1 MLSSEQAE
9 KLKPTLEAFLS
20 DFDYLEHRRN
30 DPVEIAWEYDR
41 AADREVV
48 ALLSSCLA
56 YGRVELLK
64 QSIREVLTILGPSP
78 ADAIA
83 EFDRHLLADGL
94 NGFVYRMSR
103 GPDILDLLA
112 GICAALD
119 EFGSLESMYAARDG
133 DTHLERAS
141 GFVQYLRRHRVRDA
155 LERGFRYLLPDP
167 ADGSSC
173 KRLHLFFRW
182 VGRGPDGVDLGL
194 WAAPRPDE
202 LLMPL
207 DTHTSRLCRYIGL
220 TSRKTVD
227 AKMARQVTKSLAQL
241 DPEDPLRYDFAL
253 CHLGISKTCIHEPS
267 EEHCPSCPIEAICQL

>member
-1 MLSSEQAE
+1 MLSSDQAK
-9 KLKPTLEAFLS
+9 KLKPALEAFLS

-30 DPVEIAWEYDR
+30 DPVELAWEYER

-64 QSIREVLTILGPSP
+64 QSIREVLGILGPSP
-78 ADAIA
+78 SDAIVR
-83 EFDRHLLADGL
+83 FDRHDLAAELD
-94 NGFVYRMSR
+94 GFVYRMSR
-103 GPDILDLLA
+103 GPDVLDLLA
-112 GICAALD
+112 GMSAALD
-119 EFGSLESMYAARDG
+119 EFGSLESMYAAREG
-133 DTHLERAS
+133 ETHLERAS
-141 GFVQYLRRHRVRDA
+141 GFVRYLRHNRLREDV
-155 LERGFRYLLPDP
+155 ERGFRYLLPDP

-194 WAAPRPDE
+194 WTSPRPDE

-220 TSRKTVD
+220 TERKTVD
-227 AKMARQVTKSLAQL
+227 GKMARQVTESLTQL

-253 CHLGISKTCIHEPS
+253 CHLGISKACIHEPS
-267 EEHCPSCPIEAICQL
+267 DEHCPSCPIETICQL